1 MRRSARSI
9 NVCERTDGLWGLP
22 PELMCRVQRG
32 KTWYSGS
39 VGVYCR
45 RTRVKMEIL
54 VATMT
59 GDPAYWYISDLVPAW
74 LYLSVST
81 LAAPVLLRA
90 CGNDKGAPTW
100 FAAVLPVAVVV
111 WIGSLVPAAFGRAV
125 HMSGKG
131 LTGTIYFLGATWVPH
146 IRDQLLVSK
155 GLLLGLACFGWAQI
169 VLLVVRA
176 ERRRYMRYPKP
187 AIVLIAVV
195 CWNPLNWLS
204 DWWKVWELNYYLAI
218 LLSVVAGTPVG
229 RGLAAGVVG
238 WPGFRRVRLAEASA
252 MLAGGLAAVWAF
264 TSPHRGLG
272 FAPFLAS
279 AGVMFAISAVRAD
292 ATREDETSVVG

>member
-1 MRRSARSI
+1 
-9 NVCERTDGLWGLP
+9 
-22 PELMCRVQRG
+22 
-32 KTWYSGS
+32 
-39 VGVYCR
+39 
-45 RTRVKMEIL
+45 
-54 VATMT
+54 
-59 GDPAYWYISDLVPAW
+59 
-74 LYLSVST
+74 
-81 LAAPVLLRA
+81 
-90 CGNDKGAPTW
+90 
-100 FAAVLPVAVVV
+100 
-111 WIGSLVPAAFGRAV
+111 
-125 HMSGKG
+125 MSGKG

-146 IRDQLLVSK
+146 MRDQLLVSK